1 VRPRGRSEGIA
12 RSRRR
17 RGVGESEHDPPRPGF
32 AFRVDNIKSAPIRR
46 FSRRSRGWGTHRLVA
61 GDGGLELLGG
71 LEHLDHL
78 ERGVWVCG
86 GGWVCDA
93 RRCVRRPR
101 DASRARSPSRRR
113 DSRSTLS
120 VRFLRLLESTNR
132 QPGDPDAPSIASRRP
147 SGETLR
153 LARAR
158 LGSRAP
164 PPRAAP
170 PRLERCLSTCSARRA
185 WPPRRW
191 RWRRPA
197 CSPPRWSTTT
207 PPWPRTRSTS

>member
-1 VRPRGRSEGIA
+1 MRPRGRSEGIA

-71 LEHLDHL
+71 LEHLNHL

-120 VRFLRLLESTNR
+120 VRFLSLGESTNR
-132 QPGDPDAPSIASRRP
+132 QPDPPSIASRRP

-197 CSPPRWSTTT
+197 SSPPRWSTTT